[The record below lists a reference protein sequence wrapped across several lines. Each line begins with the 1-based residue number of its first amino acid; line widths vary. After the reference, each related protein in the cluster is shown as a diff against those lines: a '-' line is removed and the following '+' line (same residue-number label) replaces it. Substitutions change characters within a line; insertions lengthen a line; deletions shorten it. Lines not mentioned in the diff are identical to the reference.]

1 MDADEIMDSLALLK
15 EDMKSKKRT
24 CAKGACEIKD
34 KSGKK
39 VDTKEV
45 EKKNAVRKAK
55 AE

>member
-15 EDMKSKKRT
+15 DDMKNKKRT

-45 EKKNAVRKAK
+45 AAKNANRKAK